1 MQHIN
6 GTDTPL
12 ARAQA
17 IAPSIEHF
25 AELIDE
31 TRELPRDVV
40 DSMVNAGLFRLLVP
54 KSLGGEEMDIL
65 DYLDVV
71 QTIAYAD
78 GSAGWCLNQGAV
90 FATTSSRA
98 PRHLAEEVWGDPNT
112 VVANG
117 PPQGPQSVPIDRGY
131 RLTGKWAFSSGCRHA
146 NWIAAVSGGSGQPPR
161 LHLVPREDV
170 DFVDVW
176 DVQGLR
182 GTGSFSFTANDL
194 FVPESRAMLLDVE
207 PLEAGPLYVIP
218 QHLLFACGFGCV
230 ALGVARAGLDATIEL
245 ASDKRPRFVGKTLA
259 HDPVVQSQIGKAE
272 ATWRSAK
279 ALLHESMGSVWNSVK
294 STGSISVE
302 ERIHLRMAGTHAI
315 RQSAN
320 VVDIAYNLSGS
331 GAIFSSAKIQRRF
344 QDAHVITQQVQGRE
358 SHYQTVGEYFLGLDP
373 TGPVF

>member
-12 ARAQA
+12 ARARA
-17 IAPSIEHF
+17 IAPAIEQS
-25 AELIDE
+25 AEQIDDK
-31 TRELPRDVV
+31 RQLPKDVV
-40 DSMVNAGLFRLLVP
+40 EAMVGAGLFRLLVP
-54 KSLGGEEMDIL
+54 KSLGGEEMDVL

-71 QTIAYAD
+71 QAIAYAD

-90 FATTSSRA
+90 FATTSGRA
-98 PRHLAEEVWGDPNT
+98 PRPLAEEVWGNPNT

-117 PPQGPQSVPIDRGY
+117 PPQGPISEPTDEGY
-131 RLTGKWAFSSGCRHA
+131 RLTGTWAFSSGCHHA
-146 NWIAAVSGGSGQPPR
+146 NWIAAVSSGSGQPPR
-161 LHLVPREDV
+161 LHLLPKEDV
-170 DFVDVW
+170 EFVDVW

-182 GTGSFSFTANDL
+182 GTGSFSFTTHEL
-194 FVPESRAMLLDVE
+194 FVPESRAMRLDLE
-207 PLEAGPLYVIP
+207 PIETGPLYVIP

-245 ASDKRPRFVGKTLA
+245 ASDKRPRFDGKTLA
-259 HDPVVQSQIGKAE
+259 HDAVVQSQIGKAE
-272 ATWRSAK
+272 ATWRAAK
-279 ALLHESMGSVWNSVK
+279 ALLYESMGTVWESVK

-315 RQSAN
+315 RQSAD
-320 VVDIAYNLSGS
+320 VVDVAYNLSGS
-331 GAIFSSAKIQRRF
+331 SAIFGSTKIQRRF